1 MSGPGN
7 ARKSR
12 QRPRGTVV
20 GAQRRRTVTRVT
32 RPTTPTEPLSL
43 AHRLFHDSVCQPCTG
58 DTGDTDTAGGGE
70 IYRPVNAT
78 DDSSTA
84 TAANTPGP

>member
-20 GAQRRRTVTRVT
+20 AARRRRTVTRVP
-32 RPTTPTEPLSL
+32 RPTTPAEPLSL
-43 AHRLFHDSVCQPCTG
+43 AHRLFHDSVCQPCT
-58 DTGDTDTAGGGE
+58 DTADTDTAGTGE
-70 IYRPVNAT
+70 IYRPVKAT